1 MVGERRG
8 RKALTVLLFL
18 LPNLIGVTLFSLIP
32 IAASLGLSL
41 HRWDMLTPPV
51 FVGLDN
57 FATLISDPDFWA
69 ALRHTL
75 AFIFGYIPL
84 VTAAGLGVAIVLNQ
98 KLRGLAF
105 FRTAF
110 FLPVVSSWVAVALI
124 WKWLFNPLYGVVNYL
139 LSLLSIPGPAWLFDE
154 NWAMP
159 AIILASVWK
168 DVGFVAV
175 PYLAGL
181 QGIADEFYEAAS
193 LDGATAAQRF
203 WRITLPLL
211 TPTTFFVLI
220 ISLINSF
227 QVFDQIYVMTGGG
240 PVGATSVLV
249 EQIYKQAFR
258 YGKMGYASAISWVL
272 FALVFG
278 ATLLQT
284 RMQRRWVHYE

>member
-1 MVGERRG
+1 MVGESRG

-18 LPNLIGVTLFSLIP
+18 LPNLIGVTVFSLIP

-41 HRWDMLTPPV
+41 HRWDMLTPPA

-57 FATLISDPDFWA
+57 FATLVSDPDFWA

-75 AFIFGYIPL
+75 SFIFGYIPL
-84 VTAAGLGVAIVLNQ
+84 VTATGLAVALVLNQ

-154 NWAMP
+154 KWAMP

-181 QGIADEFYEAAS
+181 QGIAHEYYEAAS

-203 WRITLPLL
+203 WRVTLPLL

-240 PVGATSVLV
+240 PAGATSVLV

-258 YGKMGYASAISWVL
+258 YGKMGYASALSWVL
-272 FALVFG
+272 FALVFS
-278 ATLLQT
+278 ATFLQM
-284 RMQRRWVHYE
+284 RMQRRWVHYQ